1 MSTLARALSL
11 ISAIF
16 MLTACGGG
24 GSAVSRDNTDNGSG
38 DDGTTTPTYSIAL
51 TLENESGASDN
62 NLSENNSLFAVA
74 TVTDDQG
81 NPYSDALLTFT
92 LSNDELAE
100 FGNDTGTAR
109 TNSSGVARIRL
120 NASTASGDGEI
131 TAALSSGETGSTTFS
146 ATAVTSTDPDSL
158 VISLVLQN
166 EAGEIDN
173 SLTEDNSLFAIA
185 TVSDQ
190 NGSPVSDALL
200 AFTLS
205 NDELAEFGND
215 TGTERTDNNGEAR
228 IRLNASTAS
237 GGGEITATLGTGET
251 ATTTF
256 SATAISGTDPT
267 TISVSLSLQ
276 NENGEPDNN
285 LSEDNSLFAVA
296 TVTDQNGNP
305 FTDALLTYSLSN
317 NALAEFG
324 NDTGTARTNS
334 QGVAQL
340 RLNAST
346 ASGDGE
352 VTATLATGESGSTTF
367 TAVAV
372 TTEPTTINVALS
384 LQNESGEADNNL
396 SSSNALT
403 AVATVTN
410 SLGEP
415 QADLLLTFSLSND
428 DLATFSN
435 DTATALTNTEGVATI
450 GMSVGSASGD
460 GEVTATLATG
470 ETDSTTFSSE
480 GSTTVSEEPASLE
493 LFADSIQ
500 LASSGSDEVELI
512 ALVKNEQSVLMEGVE
527 VSFSAATGDGVEL
540 QLTQPET
547 AADGTARAVL
557 TSQNDK
563 SNRTITITAG
573 AGSLTESVDITI
585 RGTEVII
592 NGASSVILNDTVD
605 YTIRLQD
612 SDGQP
617 IDNEDVVLSAI
628 NGTLSSTTVNTG
640 TNGQATVSY
649 TASSSGEDTI
659 TASALNAETSF
670 TVQVQ
675 QDEFNFVNLPT
686 EEVPLG
692 QAQTITVQWRQN
704 NTPVVGQEV
713 TFSASRG
720 VIDGNSTVQTDAEGQ
735 ASIDI
740 SANNAGISSIT
751 ATASDGSGNV
761 LVSALTQIEFI
772 ATTPATIIA
781 DATLD
786 NLGPDGQT
794 STISA
799 VVRDANNN
807 LVKNS
812 VVNFTVSDVSTGFV
826 SPSQATTDSK
836 GIATTVFTSGSVSS
850 NEAVIITAS
859 IADDESI
866 SDEVAL
872 TVGARA
878 FDIVIGTGNEIET
891 PSTTSYLKKFAVFVS
906 DSSGR
911 PVSNVNLTASV
922 NPVKYNEDGVY
933 WKGRWVYNDVDSIWN
948 VVDVFEC
955 ENEDENDNGILDE
968 GEDTN
973 KDQQLTPGIVGTV
986 TLSNNGV
993 TDENGFAELE
1003 YRYPESYAVWYFAEI
1018 TVFGQSTGSE
1028 AQASMKYQLEI
1039 LADDITDEGR
1049 SPPANPFGT
1058 GECPVEDPVP

>member
-1 MSTLARALSL
+1 MSTLAKTLSL
-11 ISAIF
+11 ISALF

-24 GSAVSRDNTDNGSG
+24 GSSVSRDDTDNGSG
-38 DDGTTTPTYSIAL
+38 DGGTTPSYSISL
-51 TLENESGASDN
+51 SLENESGASDN
-62 NLSENNSLFAVA
+62 NLSEDNSLFAVA
-74 TVTDDQG
+74 TVTDEDG

-92 LSNDELAE
+92 LSNEALVE

-109 TNSSGVARIRL
+109 TNSSGVARLRL

-131 TAALSSGETGSTTFS
+131 TAALGSGETGTTTFS
-146 ATAVTSTDPDSL
+146 ATAV
-158 VISLVLQN
+158 
-166 EAGEIDN
+166 
-173 SLTEDNSLFAIA
+173 
-185 TVSDQ
+185 
-190 NGSPVSDALL
+190 
-200 AFTLS
+200 
-205 NDELAEFGND
+205 
-215 TGTERTDNNGEAR
+215 
-228 IRLNASTAS
+228 
-237 GGGEITATLGTGET
+237 
-251 ATTTF
+251 
-256 SATAISGTDPT
+256 SGTDPT
-267 TISVSLSLQ
+267 SISV
-276 NENGEPDNN
+276 
-285 LSEDNSLFAVA
+285 
-296 TVTDQNGNP
+296 
-305 FTDALLTYSLSN
+305 ALT
-317 NALAEFG
+317 
-324 NDTGTARTNS
+324 
-334 QGVAQL
+334 
-340 RLNAST
+340 
-346 ASGDGE
+346 
-352 VTATLATGESGSTTF
+352 
-367 TAVAV
+367 
-372 TTEPTTINVALS
+372 
-384 LQNESGEADNNL
+384 LQNESGEADNSL
-396 SSSNALT
+396 SSSNSLVAM
-403 AVATVTN
+403 ATVTN

-428 DLATFSN
+428 ELATFSN
-435 DTATALTNTEGVATI
+435 DTGTALTNADGVATL

-480 GSTTVSEEPASLE
+480 GSITVSEEPASLE
-493 LFADSIQ
+493 LYANNIQ

-527 VSFSAATGDGVEL
+527 VSFSAQTGDGVEL

-547 AADGTARAVL
+547 TADGTARAIL

-573 AGSLTESVDITI
+573 AGSLSESVDITI

-617 IDNEDVVLSAI
+617 IDNEDVVLSVT

-640 TNGQATVSY
+640 ANGQATVSY
-649 TASSSGEDTI
+649 TASASGENTI

-692 QAQTITVQWRQN
+692 QTQTITVQWRQN

-720 VIDGNSTVQTDAEGQ
+720 VIDGNATVQTDAEGQ

-911 PVSNVNLTASV
+911 PVSNVNLTASI

-933 WKGRWVYNDVDSIWN
+933 LKGRWVYNDVDSIWN
-948 VVDVFEC
+948 VVDVFQC
-955 ENEDENDNGILDE
+955 DNEDENDNGILDE

-973 KDQQLTPGIVGTV
+973 EDQQLTPGIVGTV

-1058 GECPVEDPVP
+1058 GECPVEDPLP

>member
-51 TLENESGASDN
+51 TLENESGTSDN

-74 TVTDDQG
+74 TVTDDEG

-92 LSNDELAE
+92 LSNEELAE

-131 TAALSSGETGSTTFS
+131 TAALSSGETGTTTFS
-146 ATAVTSTDPDSL
+146 ATAV
-158 VISLVLQN
+158 
-166 EAGEIDN
+166 
-173 SLTEDNSLFAIA
+173 
-185 TVSDQ
+185 
-190 NGSPVSDALL
+190 
-200 AFTLS
+200 
-205 NDELAEFGND
+205 
-215 TGTERTDNNGEAR
+215 
-228 IRLNASTAS
+228 
-237 GGGEITATLGTGET
+237 
-251 ATTTF
+251 
-256 SATAISGTDPT
+256 SA
-267 TISVSLSLQ
+267 
-276 NENGEPDNN
+276 
-285 LSEDNSLFAVA
+285 
-296 TVTDQNGNP
+296 
-305 FTDALLTYSLSN
+305 
-317 NALAEFG
+317 
-324 NDTGTARTNS
+324 
-334 QGVAQL
+334 
-340 RLNAST
+340 
-346 ASGDGE
+346 
-352 VTATLATGESGSTTF
+352 
-367 TAVAV
+367 
-372 TTEPTTINVALS
+372 TEPTTISVALS

-428 DLATFSN
+428 ELATFSN
-435 DTATALTNTEGVATI
+435 DTATALTNAEGVATI

-460 GEVTATLATG
+460 GEVTATLPTG

-500 LASSGSDEVELI
+500 LASSGSDEVDLI

-527 VSFSAATGDGVEL
+527 VSFSAQTGDGVEL

-547 AADGTARAVL
+547 LADGTARAVL

-563 SNRTITITAG
+563 SNRTITVTAE
-573 AGSLTESVDITI
+573 AGSLTETVDITI
-585 RGTEVII
+585 IGTEVTI
-592 NGASSVILNDTVD
+592 NGASSVILNDTVE

-612 SDGQP
+612 SDGQS
-617 IDNEDVVLSAI
+617 INNEDVVLSATS
-628 NGTLSSTTVNTG
+628 GTLSSTIVNTG

-649 TASSSGEDTI
+649 TATSSGEDTI

-675 QDEFNFVNLPT
+675 QDEFNFVNLPK

-692 QAQTITVQWRQN
+692 QAQTITVQWRQDN
-704 NTPVVGQEV
+704 EPVVGQEV

-720 VIDGNSTVQTDAEGQ
+720 EIAGEPIVVTDADGQ
-735 ASIDI
+735 ASIEI
-740 SANNAGISSIT
+740 SADNAGISSIS
-751 ATASDGSGNV
+751 ASASDANGNA

-772 ATTPATIIA
+772 ATTPATLIA
-781 DATLD
+781 DASPD
-786 NLGPDGQT
+786 ILGPDGQT

-799 VVRDANNN
+799 VVRDVDGN

-812 VVNFTVSDVSTGFV
+812 VVNFSVSDVSTGFV

-836 GIATTVFTSGSVSS
+836 GIATTVFTSGSVTS
-850 NEAVIITAS
+850 EDDVVITATV
-859 IADDESI
+859 ADDETVY
-866 SDEVAL
+866 DEIML

-878 FDIVIGTGNEIET
+878 FDIVIGTGNVIET
-891 PSTTSYLKKFAVFVS
+891 PTTTSYLKRFAIFVS
-906 DSSGR
+906 DSVGR
-911 PVSNVNLTASV
+911 PVSGVNLTASIT
-922 NPVKYNEDGVY
+922 PVKFGDTSGRGVYLRGEWEYNTVNSIWETVNVTACDNED
-933 WKGRWVYNDVDSIWN
+933 KNS
-948 VVDVFEC
+948 
-955 ENEDENDNGILDE
+955 NGILEAVEDLNNDE
-968 GEDTN
+968 
-973 KDQQLTPGIVGTV
+973 QLTPGIVGTV
-986 TLSNNGV
+986 TLTNDGV
-993 TDENGFAELE
+993 TDENGYAELE
-1003 YRYPESYAVWYFAEI
+1003 YRYPESYAVWYFAEV

-1028 AQASMKYQLEI
+1028 SQASMKYRLEI
-1039 LADDITDEGR
+1039 LSDDITDEGIT
-1049 SPPANPFGT
+1049 PPENPFGV
-1058 GECPVEDPVP
+1058 GICPEDEDSLAD